1 MWHTLTESPTR
12 EARPILIGK
21 ISFEIDHILSTLGGI
36 VKRFAKIGSAS
47 VSAVCVVRVIRRK
60 NKRKKSG
67 SNWHE
72 ALVAN
77 YKERRTVYR
86 QTLFEI
92 NICGNCRIVNK
103 RKPRP
108 LSADAG

>member
-1 MWHTLTESPTR
+1 MDSCNRLGKTR
-12 EARPILIGK
+12 RPQ
-21 ISFEIDHILSTLGGI
+21 ISFEIVYILSFSGGS

-47 VSAVCVVRVIRRK
+47 VSTVCLLRVIRRK

-77 YKERRTVYR
+77 YRERRTVYQ

-92 NICGNCRIVNK
+92 SIYGYRRIVNK